1 MSAVSRHYVLAAGG
15 TGGHMI
21 PAFALAS
28 ELERRGH
35 HVALITDERGQ
46 AIPGK
51 PTSLPAHVIPAGRM
65 TGKNPLSWIRG
76 AGKILEG
83 RGMARRLFD
92 SFEPAAV
99 VGFGGYPALPALLA
113 ATGARIPT
121 VIHEQNAVLGRVNRF
136 LAGRADAIATA
147 YREVD
152 RLSPKHAAKVH
163 LVGNPVREEVLVLR
177 ERPFPAFTADG
188 LLRVLVTGGS
198 QGARVL
204 SEIVPDGL
212 SMLQPA
218 LRARLQVTQQCRPED
233 IEAVRAR
240 YAQHGIPAELGTYF
254 EDMAD
259 RLADAHLFIGR
270 AGASTIAEL
279 TAVGRPAVLVPL
291 PIATDD
297 HQTANAREMASAGGA
312 RAIRQDK
319 FTGAELAKQIQAMA
333 QHPETLANA
342 AHAAWN
348 CGYPRAAS
356 DLADLVESF
365 GGAPLMDVIRV
376 ANQVSSSGQ
385 EALAL
390 EKAE

>member
-65 TGKNPLSWIRG
+65 TGKNPLSWIKG

-92 SFEPAAV
+92 SFKPAAV

-113 ATGARIPT
+113 ATGAGIPT

-152 RLSPKHAAKVH
+152 RLSPKHAVKVH
-163 LVGNPVREEVLVLR
+163 LVGNPVREEVLALR

-297 HQTANAREMASAGGA
+297 HQAANAREMASAGGA